1 MRLED
6 PVDGVEVELR
16 RHVHDGE
23 QLGIPPPVRLGRG
36 LIAAESI
43 RDPQL

>member
-23 QLGIPPPVRLGRG
+23 QLGNQMGGEWSSL
-36 LIAAESI
+36 
-43 RDPQL
+43 RDTNPR